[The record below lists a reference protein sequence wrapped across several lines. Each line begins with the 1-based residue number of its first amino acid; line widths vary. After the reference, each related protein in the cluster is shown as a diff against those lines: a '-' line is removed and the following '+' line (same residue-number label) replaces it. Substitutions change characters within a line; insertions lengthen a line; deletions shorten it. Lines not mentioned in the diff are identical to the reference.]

1 MAIMFLG
8 FPEYIL
14 AFNSIGH
21 KSTNTWGSVDLKFSR
36 SRNVICLKN
45 SAYTGKYKL
54 VKVYHYAHLQKYNGS
69 IGSI

>member
-14 AFNSIGH
+14 AFSSIGH
-21 KSTNTWGSVDLKFSR
+21 KSTNAWASVDLKFSR
-36 SRNVICLKN
+36 SRNVICLGN
-45 SAYTGKYKL
+45 GAYTGFKL
-54 VKVYHYAHLQKYNGS
+54 VKVYHYAHLQWYNGS

>member
-14 AFNSIGH
+14 AFSSIGH

-36 SRNVICLKN
+36 SGNFICLRN
-45 SAYTGKYKL
+45 GAYTGFKTSESVSL
-54 VKVYHYAHLQKYNGS
+54 CTFAEV
-69 IGSI
+69 